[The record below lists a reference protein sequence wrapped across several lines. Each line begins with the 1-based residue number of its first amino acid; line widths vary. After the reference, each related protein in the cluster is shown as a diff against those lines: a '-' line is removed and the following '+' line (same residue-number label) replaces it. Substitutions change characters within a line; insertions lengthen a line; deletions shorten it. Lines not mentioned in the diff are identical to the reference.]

1 MKTNY
6 LLAVTL
12 SLFAI
17 IIACKK
23 TSTSTTY
30 DCTSITPTYTT
41 DVKPIMDVSCATSNC
56 HSASAK
62 ANGKDYSSYAST
74 KTLATNKAY
83 LGSMQH
89 LSGYNAMPKGASKLS
104 DANLQKIYCWIQNGT
119 PQ

>member
-1 MKTNY
+1 MKTNH
-6 LLAVTL
+6 LITTTLILFVT
-12 SLFAI
+12 

-30 DCTSITPTYTT
+30 DCAKIIPTYTT
-41 DVKPIMDVSCATSNC
+41 DIKPIMDLNCATSSC

-62 ANGKDYSSYAST
+62 TNGKDYSSYAST
-74 KTLATNKAY
+74 KALATDKAY

-89 LSGYNAMPKGASKLS
+89 LSGYDAMPKNASKLS
-104 DANLQKIYCWIQNGT
+104 DANLQKIYCWIQNGM